1 MPSDHAIL
9 SPSASKRWMT
19 CAPSARLEAQCP
31 REDTVYTLE
40 GTVAHSVA
48 ETLLHFYKER
58 CLLPAEDIL
67 TTTSYPSTR
76 TTWR

>member
-1 MPSDHAIL
+1 
-9 SPSASKRWMT
+9 MT

-40 GTVAHSVA
+40 GTVAHAVA
-48 ETLLHFYKER
+48 ETLLHFYKDR

-67 TTTSYPSTR
+67 NVLEFDPDMLAASLASPESEGGE
-76 TTWR
+76 